1 MRKKKLFALMACGIM
16 IGSLASCDG
25 ITVNVNGTDGV
36 SVSKS
41 DDGNSTNES
50 KDSTEVDEDN
60 TETTE
65 VDEDNTETQSNTET
79 QNDDGFYVNVDGK
92 KIDSVSP
99 ETHKEVSEIIDDLP
113 DASLDSDSSSGST
126 ADGYTNDE
134 LCRLAKKYY
143 KKHYKETPPI
153 VEVDSEDGDNVTL
166 HLYEQMSDHTAT
178 LAWYTVSRKTAKGT
192 DGITCEDIDLT
203 K

>member
-50 KDSTEVDEDN
+50 KDS
-60 TETTE
+60 TE

>member
-16 IGSLASCDG
+16 IGSLASCGG

-36 SVSKS
+36 NVSKS

-50 KDSTEVDEDN
+50 KDS
-60 TETTE
+60 TE

-113 DASLDSDSSSGST
+113 DASLDSGSSSDST